1 MWDRLEMTATLEEP
15 TLAPS
20 TWEESPASPPVA
32 RHPGDEE
39 EVEEDLDDDEDD
51 DLDDDLEDE
60 EDDLDE
66 EFDDEEDD
74 LDDELDD
81 EIDDIEVDDEEDL
94 DDDDDDLDDLEEE
107 RRKRSRTFERTPGVG
122 PRGRGVIDRP
132 RVGPGRLPPRGGVEG
147 AGEPAP
153 IDGLCR
159 MRATVACPAGPVP
172 AMLRVCKCPHFRAQ
186 GARGS
191 WRAVGRQGSALDGH
205 SP

>member
-1 MWDRLEMTATLEEP
+1 MQGRPFRPRRTDLGSLTASSPGLRTDQMWDRLEMTATLEEP

-20 TWEESPASPPVA
+20 SWEESPASPPVA

-39 EVEEDLDDDEDD
+39 ELEEDLDADEDD

-94 DDDDDDLDDLEEE
+94 DDDDDLEEE
-107 RRKRSRTFERTPGVG
+107 EEE
-122 PRGRGVIDRP
+122 IED
-132 RVGPGRLPPRGGVEG
+132 L
-147 AGEPAP
+147 
-153 IDGLCR
+153 
-159 MRATVACPAGPVP
+159 
-172 AMLRVCKCPHFRAQ
+172 
-186 GARGS
+186 
-191 WRAVGRQGSALDGH
+191 
-205 SP
+205 